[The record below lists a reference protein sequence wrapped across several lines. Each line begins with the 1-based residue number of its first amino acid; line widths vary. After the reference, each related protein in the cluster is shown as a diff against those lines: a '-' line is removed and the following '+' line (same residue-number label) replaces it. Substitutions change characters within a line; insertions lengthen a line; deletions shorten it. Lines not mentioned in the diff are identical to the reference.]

1 MEFQDIMDYIILYL
15 PVILA
20 VLSEITVVATVIS
33 KVRGYFES
41 TKQAVDTLKE
51 STEYTALKN
60 QMQVV
65 LDENTKLKKQ
75 MNVLMETI
83 TRVKVND
90 NESKN

>member
-1 MEFQDIMDYIILYL
+1 MEFQNIMDYIILYL

-41 TKQAVDTLKE
+41 TKEAVDTLKE

-65 LDENTKLKKQ
+65 LDENAKLKKQ
-75 MNVLMETI
+75 MEVLMETI
-83 TRVKVND
+83 TRVKANN